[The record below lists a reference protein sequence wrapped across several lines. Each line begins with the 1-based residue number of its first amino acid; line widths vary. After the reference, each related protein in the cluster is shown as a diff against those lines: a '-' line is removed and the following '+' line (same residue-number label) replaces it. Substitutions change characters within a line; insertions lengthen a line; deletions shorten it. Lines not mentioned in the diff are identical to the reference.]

1 MALVACPECQREIS
15 TAAAACPHCGK
26 PMSPSLSVPQA
37 AMPPAAE
44 ETLWRGTPS
53 WALLFGKIIRVALAA
68 VVLPLIL
75 YFGFDWLSAYSPAM
89 EDKRDVIVRVGWLI
103 TFAVVL
109 VLAIQVIIALARI
122 KSTLYTITTQR
133 VIIETGIVSKS
144 VEDIDLRY
152 IDDTNFQQRV
162 LERLLGIGNVTIV
175 SSDKMAP
182 TYVLRGVPDPRGLR
196 ETIRSHVYQVS
207 QRQLFTRAT

>member
-15 TAAAACPHCGK
+15 TAAAACPHCGR
-26 PMSPSLSVPQA
+26 PMSPSLSVPQGGI
-37 AMPPAAE
+37 PPSAE
-44 ETLWRGTPS
+44 EKLWRGTPS
-53 WALLFGKIIRVALAA
+53 WALLFGKIVRAALAA

-75 YFGFDWLSAYSPAM
+75 YLGYDWLSAYSPALQ
-89 EDKRDVIVRVGWLI
+89 DKHDLIFRVGWLI
-103 TFAVVL
+103 ILAVVL
-109 VLAIQVIIALARI
+109 VLAIQVIVALARI
-122 KSTLYTITTQR
+122 KSTLYTITSQR
-133 VIIETGIVSKS
+133 VIIETGLVSKS

-152 IDDTNFQQRV
+152 IDDTNFQQHL

-196 ETIRSHVYQVS
+196 EMIRSHVYQVS